1 MSKYNPA
8 EIEPKWQK
16 NWDKE
21 KLYETREGSD
31 KKKYYVLDM
40 FPYPSGTGLHVGHLK
55 GYIATDVIARMR
67 MMQGYNVLHPMGWDA
82 FGLPAEN
89 YAIKNKIHPSIA
101 TAQNVANYKRQLH
114 LPGLS
119 YDWSREVNTTD
130 SEYYKWTQWAFIQM
144 YKKGLVHESYE
155 PINWCPECK
164 TGLANED
171 LEDGKCERCGSVVE
185 RKPMRQWV
193 IEITKYAD
201 RLLNDLDL
209 LKEWPEH
216 IKGMQRNWIGKSE
229 GAVLKFQITNDKSQI
244 EVFTT
249 RPDTLFGVTYVVL
262 APEHQL
268 IEKCRDKIK
277 NFDEVQK
284 YIGES
289 KNKSDL
295 ERSELQKEKT
305 GIKIDGLTAINP
317 TNGEE
322 VPIFVAD
329 YVLGGYGTGAVM
341 AVPAHDERDFAFAKK
356 YGLPMKKV
364 VEPIVVYETGD
375 SAIQKD
381 LPFIKRENVCAIV
394 LNPKDGKYLC
404 VNWKNFNMHGLI
416 TGGVEEGEDIVEAVK
431 REVIE
436 ESGYKNL
443 RLVRN
448 PEFAIHTKFFHR
460 VKKQNRW
467 ARFQYVFLE
476 LENEE
481 REEISADEKEVH
493 ELVWKTKKEMETY
506 FTVAEGEFA
515 NNLIGN
521 SDYIFVGDGI
531 LRDSGEFSDLY
542 SDEAR
547 KKITE
552 AVGGQMVT
560 KYKLRDW
567 VFSRQRYWGE
577 PIPLVHCAT
586 CEKRKVKIVLVH
598 GIYGNPNENWFPWFK
613 KEMEKRGCEVI
624 IPQMVDSETPK
635 LSEWVKQ
642 LTNLGVTKDDDL
654 YVVGHSLGAVAACQ
668 YILENRLHVKKLIL
682 VGPTGNSQGEENWK
696 NLLSAGCEEEGL
708 KCIKDF
714 NEANTDL
721 SKLVNLADER
731 VIYISDNDPFIPM
744 SVMDDYSGIDAR
756 VNVLKNRGHF
766 NESAGI
772 RELPEILSEFPEV
785 TNRGWVAVPE
795 SELPLKLPEVKN
807 YEPSGTGESP
817 LANITEWVNTKCP
830 TCGGPAKRETNT
842 MPQWAGSCWYYLAYA
857 MPRLSEGGEYEWDKD
872 RINYWNPVDCYV
884 GGAEHAT
891 RHLIY
896 ARFWHKFLYDI
907 GAVQNVE
914 PFMRLHSVGL
924 ILGEDSRKM
933 SKRWGNVINPDDVVE
948 KFGADALRLYE
959 MFMGPFGEPCAWDT
973 NGLVGCKRF
982 LDKVCVLGEKV
993 ADKKITEKSRLKTSL
1008 HQTIKKVGEDIEGL
1022 RYNTAIAKM
1031 MSFANDAQDS
1041 EELSKEDFKMFVQVL
1056 APFAPH
1062 LAEELWKDLDEKES
1076 IFKSGWPK
1084 YDPELA
1090 KSDEMTIAIQVN
1102 GKLRDTLVFASDAT
1116 EEEIKSAALASEKI
1130 QKWLEGVEPK
1140 KVIYV
1145 KGRLVSIVV

>member
-8 EIEPKWQK
+8 EIESKWQK
-16 NWDKE
+16 KWEQD
-21 KLYETREGSD
+21 KLYETKVDSN

-101 TAQNVANYKRQLH
+101 TAQNIANYKRQLG

-130 SEYYKWTQWAFIQM
+130 SNYYKWTQWAFIQM
-144 YKKGLVHESYE
+144 FKKGLVNESYE

-185 RKPMRQWV
+185 RKPLRQWE

-201 RLLNDLDL
+201 RLLNDLDIL
-209 LKEWPEH
+209 QEWPEH
-216 IKGMQRNWIGKSE
+216 IKEMQRNWIGRSE
-229 GAVLKFQITNDKSQI
+229 GALINFSIAGADDKI

-262 APEHQL
+262 APEHPL
-268 IEKCRDKIK
+268 IAQYKDRIE
-277 NFDEVQK
+277 NFSEVEK
-284 YIGES
+284 YIEES

-305 GIKIDGLTAINP
+305 GIKIEGLTAINP
-317 TNGEE
+317 ANNETL
-322 VPIFVAD
+322 PIFVAD

-364 VEPIVVYETGD
+364 VEPITVYETGD

-394 LNPKDGKYLC
+394 LNPKNGKYLC
-404 VNWKNFNMHGLI
+404 VDWKKFNMHGLI
-416 TGGVEEGEDIVEAVK
+416 TGGVDEGEDVVEAAK
-431 REVIE
+431 REVVE

-443 RLVRN
+443 RVMSN
-448 PEFAIHTKFFHR
+448 PGFAIHTKFFHR

-481 REEISADEKEVH
+481 RNEISADEKAVH
-493 ELVWKTKKEMETY
+493 ELVWKTKKEMDTY

-515 NNLIGN
+515 NKLIN
-521 SDYIFVGDGI
+521 NPEYIFVEDGI
-531 LRDSGEFSDLY
+531 LHNSGQFDDLFS
-542 SDEAR
+542 SEAR

-552 AVGGQMVT
+552 TVGGEMVT
-560 KYKLRDW
+560 RYKLRDW

-577 PIPLVHCAT
+577 PIPLVN
-586 CEKRKVKIVLVH
+586 CEK
-598 GIYGNPNENWFPWFK
+598 
-613 KEMEKRGCEVI
+613 C
-624 IPQMVDSETPK
+624 
-635 LSEWVKQ
+635 
-642 LTNLGVTKDDDL
+642 
-654 YVVGHSLGAVAACQ
+654 
-668 YILENRLHVKKLIL
+668 
-682 VGPTGNSQGEENWK
+682 
-696 NLLSAGCEEEGL
+696 
-708 KCIKDF
+708 
-714 NEANTDL
+714 
-721 SKLVNLADER
+721 
-731 VIYISDNDPFIPM
+731 
-744 SVMDDYSGIDAR
+744 
-756 VNVLKNRGHF
+756 
-766 NESAGI
+766 
-772 RELPEILSEFPEV
+772 
-785 TNRGWVAVPE
+785 GWVPVPE
-795 SELPLKLPEVKN
+795 SELPLKLPDVKN

-857 MPRLSEGGEYEWDKD
+857 MPRLNDGEYIWDKD
-872 RINYWNPVDCYV
+872 QINYWNPVDCYV

-907 GAVQNVE
+907 GAVQNIE

-982 LDKVCVLGEKV
+982 LDKVCLLSEKV
-993 ADKKITEKSRLKTSL
+993 VDKNIAEKSKLKTSL

-1031 MSFANDAQDS
+1031 MSFANDAGDS
-1041 EELSKEDFKMFVQVL
+1041 EEIVRTDFKMFVQVL

-1062 LAEELWKDLDEKES
+1062 LAEDLWNRLGEKES
-1076 IFKSGWPK
+1076 IFKSDWPK

-1102 GKLRDTLVFASDAT
+1102 GKLRDTLVFMADT
-1116 EEEIKSAALASEKI
+1116 DEEEIKSTSLASEKVK
-1130 QKWLEGVEPK
+1130 KWLDGHEPK